1 MFPAT
6 ITQKLWKYAA
16 ILLADG
22 MSYGDYVE
30 QLTYLLF
37 LNTADERAHPPYNQ
51 ESPIPKKYN
60 WESLLKNTADTDKNP
75 QGRWRAYSLDELQAR
90 NKESWDIFWL
100 RDKSQM
106 EMENLPP
113 PEVLIDEIIKEL
125 SAAMDGLKKA
135 KSELRNAGNL
145 SSKKRRAKSQGGRR

>member
-1 MFPAT
+1 MLFFDKKPVT
-6 ITQKLWKYAA
+6 KNPWTKKLWIYDLRTNKNFM
-16 ILLADG
+16 LKENSLSEEDLADFIHC
-22 MSYGDYVE
+22 YNPKNRHRR
-30 QLTYLLF
+30 QATYD
-37 LNTADERAHPPYNQ
+37 A
-51 ESPIPKKYN
+51 
-60 WESLLKNTADTDKNP
+60 DKNP
-75 QGRWRAYSLDELQAR
+75 QGQWRAYSLDELQAR

-135 KSELRNAGNL
+135 KSELQNTGNL
-145 SSKKRRAKSQGGRR
+145 SSKTRWAKSQGGRR